1 MASTTGAPTVFARAT
16 LALLVALLVTG
27 CSVRGAVREDAG
39 PAQAA
44 AHTTHEPSEAAALGL
59 VRYANGLRTL
69 PPAALDAERQRAE
82 HELATTRSAD
92 AALRM
97 SLLLT
102 SPQAS
107 APDPARAEALLHA
120 VGTGVAADPA
130 QTELARFLL
139 ALLVEQPRHAEE
151 LRVAAAPGDTAL
163 AREVDE
169 LRRALAAERSRRDE
183 LEQQVQALKQLEQS
197 LNQRP
202 NALD

>member
-1 MASTTGAPTVFARAT
+1 MADGAVRLRAP
-16 LALLVALLVTG
+16 LALLVALLAAG
-27 CSVRGAVREDAG
+27 CGVRE
-39 PAQAA
+39 PAREGARAPQAP
-44 AHTTHEPSEAAALGL
+44 TREPSETAALGL
-59 VRYANGLRTL
+59 VRYANGLRAL
-69 PPAALDAERQRAE
+69 PPAALDAERQRTE
-82 HELATTRSAD
+82 RELATMWSAD

-120 VGTGVAADPA
+120 VGSAAPAYPA
-130 QTELARFLL
+130 QAELARFLL

-151 LRVAAAPGDTAL
+151 TRVAAAPLDTAL

-183 LEQQVQALKQLEQS
+183 LEQQVEALKQLEQN

-202 NALD
+202 DALD